1 MNWNRAE
8 LKTRAKG
15 DLSGNYW
22 YAFLVSVVI
31 MITGGS
37 HHWGGGGAGG
47 SSAGGTGGHGGLG
60 GDEFSLWL
68 ALLILVGMT
77 LVILFRVF
85 IGFAV
90 EVGGRR
96 FFLRLPGGDNDLG
109 QLGYGFHSDRYRDIW
124 VTMLRRGVYLIL
136 WTLLLIIPGIVKM
149 YAYRLVPY
157 ILADNPHIGN
167 KRAIELSNQM
177 TMGEK
182 LEIFIL
188 DLSFIG
194 WYLLG
199 ALAFGIGVLFVQ
211 PYYDATNAE
220 LYFELRQQALDRG
233 LTTAE
238 ELRL

>member
-8 LKTRAKG
+8 LKARAKG

-22 YAFLVSVVI
+22 YAFLVSLVI
-31 MITGGS
+31 AITGGS
-37 HHWGGGGAGG
+37 HHWGGGAGG
-47 SSAGGTGGHGGLG
+47 SSAGGTGGPG
-60 GDEFSLWL
+60 GDEFSLWIG
-68 ALLILVGMT
+68 LLVLVGVT
-77 LVILFRVF
+77 LAILFRVF

-96 FFLRLPGGDNDLG
+96 FFLQLPGGNNDLG
-109 QLGYGFHSDRYRDIW
+109 QIGYGFRAERYRDIW
-124 VTMLRRGVYLIL
+124 VTMLLRGIYLVL
-136 WTLLLIIPGIVKM
+136 WTLLLIIPGIIKM

-157 ILADNPHIGN
+157 ILADNPHIGPR
-167 KRAIELSNQM
+167 RAIELSNRM

-182 LEIFIL
+182 LDIFIL

-211 PYYDATNAE
+211 PYYDSTNAE
-220 LYFELRQQALDRG
+220 LYFELRQQALNRG